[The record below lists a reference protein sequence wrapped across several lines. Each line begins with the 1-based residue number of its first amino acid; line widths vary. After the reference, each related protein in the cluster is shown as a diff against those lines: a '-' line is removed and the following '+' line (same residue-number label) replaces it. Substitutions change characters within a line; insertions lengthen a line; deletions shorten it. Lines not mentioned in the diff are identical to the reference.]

1 MKKRICN
8 APGTNGQDLDNIITP
23 DGRKKLQHK
32 FCAEGSKEKPEWVKM
47 TEKNQ
52 MQHHHKY
59 FEEFSDIHDKQ
70 VL

>member
-1 MKKRICN
+1 
-8 APGTNGQDLDNIITP
+8 
-23 DGRKKLQHK
+23 
-32 FCAEGSKEKPEWVKM
+32 M

-70 VL
+70 VLQMLPERNSLKRQVNRTESRLQAPNPASPHGSQILEEYKVTIFHT

>member
-1 MKKRICN
+1 
-8 APGTNGQDLDNIITP
+8 
-23 DGRKKLQHK
+23 
-32 FCAEGSKEKPEWVKM
+32 M

-70 VL
+70 VLQMLPERNSLKRQVNKQNSKQTSASKPNFIACK